1 MRTFLAV
8 FFTGF
13 VALGGASA
21 CAMNTTESVYDLPT
35 QKYEGNGASLGA
47 PGDPGS
53 SGMDAATCPVQ
64 GTASVSGVTLGA
76 KDAIELFDAT
86 KARFEFLLTDF
97 ANACALGGAKHAGS
111 NVLSIAYTGSS
122 ELRAGDYDLAKTPTL
137 SVTYTTYGAGC
148 TVTQSQTATAGTLTI
163 TKLDICGSDGSIDV
177 TIGGQNVTAS
187 FTASTCA
194 LANEVASCK

>member
-8 FFTGF
+8 FFTSVCG
-13 VALGGASA
+13 VA
-21 CAMNTTESVYDLPT
+21 CAMPTTESVYELPT
-35 QKYEGNGASLGA
+35 QKYEGTGASSGA

-64 GTASVSGVTLGA
+64 GNASVSGVTLGA

-86 KARFEFLLTDF
+86 KARFEFLITDF
-97 ANACALGGAKHAGS
+97 ANTCALGGAKHAGS
-111 NVLSIAYTGSS
+111 NVLSIAYVGNA
-122 ELRAGDYDLAKTPTL
+122 LRAGDYDLTQTPGLT
-137 SVTYTTYGAGC
+137 VTYTTYGAGC
-148 TVTQSQTATAGTLTI
+148 AVTQTQTASAGTITI
-163 TKLDICGSDGSIDV
+163 KKLDICGSDGEVDV

-194 LANEVASCK
+194 LADEVASCK

>member
-1 MRTFLAV
+1 MRTFLAAFLTASV
-8 FFTGF
+8 SL
-13 VALGGASA
+13 LGA

-35 QKYEGNGASLGA
+35 HKYEGNGASSGA

-64 GTASVSGVTLGA
+64 GTASVSGVALGA

-97 ANACALGGAKHAGS
+97 GNACALGGAKHAGS
-111 NVLSIAYTGSS
+111 NVLSIAYTGS
-122 ELRAGDYDLAKTPTL
+122 ELRAGDYDLAKTPGM
-137 SVTYTTYGAGC
+137 SVTYTSYGAGC
-148 TVTQSQTATAGTLTI
+148 TVTQSQTATAGTITI
-163 TKLDICGSDGSIDV
+163 KKLDICGSDGEVDV

-187 FTASTCA
+187 FTA
-194 LANEVASCK
+194 

>member
-1 MRTFLAV
+1 MRTFLAA
-8 FFTGF
+8 FFTSVCG
-13 VALGGASA
+13 VA
-21 CAMNTTESVYDLPT
+21 CAMPTTESVYDLPT
-35 QKYEGNGASLGA
+35 QKYEGTGASSGA

-64 GTASVSGVTLGA
+64 GTASVTGVTLGA
-76 KDAIELFDAT
+76 MDAIELFDAT
-86 KARFEFLLTDF
+86 KARFEFLITDF

-148 TVTQSQTATAGTLTI
+148 TITQSQTATAGTLSI
-163 TKLDICGSDGSIDV
+163 TKLDICGSDGSFDV

-194 LANEVASCK
+194 LANEIASCK